1 MISESRKISGLLLS
15 VAFSSIGF
23 IAAITVTVLAA
34 REVSSN
40 PLFLG
45 FPNAVGVGGA
55 FIGTQ
60 MFYKISKKYS
70 RLAALSITFFIGA
83 IGSVVLFYSLI
94 IDSFTLLMIGALI
107 LGFGQSATLQSRY
120 AASFVA
126 SKNFKATALSL
137 AVWFSV
143 FGSVFGPRL
152 VSLYSEYFN
161 ELFNSELIVGYI
173 VAMVGMLFASAS
185 VITFTSSNSLLRKPA
200 ETEENN
206 VQKLSN
212 TKKDGNIL
220 TLLLVLNHFTMVVI
234 MSATPLHVQDIG
246 ETVQLVGVIISY
258 HTLGMFLLSPILGN
272 YVDRYGYRRFTYIG
286 TGILFISCLITFIN
300 SGPTALKIGLYL
312 LGLGWNFN
320 YVAISS
326 AISKFSIKYKS
337 PLNIKS
343 DSFVF
348 LGSFTAHMTLGLS
361 YLLIGYKGLVTVGM
375 LVSLYLFLNLK
386 NLKKLD
392 IE

>member
-1 MISESRKISGLLLS
+1 MISDIKKILGLLLS
-15 VAFSSIGF
+15 VGFSSIGF

-40 PLFLG
+40 QLFLG

-55 FIGTQ
+55 FLGTQ

-70 RLAALSITFFIGA
+70 RLTALSLTFFVGA
-83 IGSVVLFYSLI
+83 LGSVVLFYSLI
-94 IDSFTLLMIGALI
+94 IDSFILLMFGALV

-126 SKNFKATALSL
+126 SKKFKATALSL

-152 VSLYSEYFN
+152 VSLYSDYFD

-185 VITFTSSNSLLRKPA
+185 VLTFTSSNSSLRQPA
-200 ETEENN
+200 ETEEA
-206 VQKLSN
+206 VEKITE

-246 ETVQLVGVIISY
+246 ETVELVGVVISY
-258 HTLGMFLLSPILGN
+258 HTLGMFLLSPVLGS
-272 YVDRYGYRRFTYIG
+272 YVDKYGYKNFTYIG
-286 TGILFISCLITFIN
+286 TGILFFSCLTTFIN
-300 SGPTALKIGLYL
+300 SDPFSLKIGLYL

-326 AISKFSIKYKS
+326 AISKFSIKYKA

-348 LGSFTAHMTLGLS
+348 LGSFTAHTTLGLS
-361 YLLIGYKGLVTVGM
+361 YLLIGYKGLVVVGM
-375 LVSLYLFLNLK
+375 IVSLYLFI
-386 NLKKLD
+386 NLKKLNKLN

>member
-1 MISESRKISGLLLS
+1 MVIDEKKIKIWSQVGPRATFGLACLDISEKEKNLIVLTSDVSTSAGLD
-15 VAFSSIGF
+15 
-23 IAAITVTVLAA
+23 
-34 REVSSN
+34 R
-40 PLFLG
+40 
-45 FPNAVGVGGA
+45 
-55 FIGTQ
+55 
-60 MFYKISKKYS
+60 YKKKYS
-70 RLAALSITFFIGA
+70 DKYLDVGISEQNLIGVAAGLASE
-83 IGSVVLFYSLI
+83 
-94 IDSFTLLMIGALI
+94 
-107 LGFGQSATLQSRY
+107 
-120 AASFVA
+120 
-126 SKNFKATALSL
+126 NFKATALSL
-137 AVWFSV
+137 AVWCSV

-161 ELFNSELIVGYI
+161 KLFESELIVGYI

-185 VITFTSSNSLLRKPA
+185 VITFTSSKSSLRNPA
-200 ETEENN
+200 ETEVNDT
-206 VQKLSN
+206 QKFSN
-212 TKKDGNIL
+212 SKVGGRTL

-320 YVAISS
+320 YVAISA

-337 PLNIKS
+337 PLNIRI

-348 LGSFTAHMTLGLS
+348 LGSFTAHTTLGLS
-361 YLLIGYKGLVTVGM
+361 YMLIGYKGLVIVGM
-375 LVSLYLFLNLK
+375 LVSVYLFLNLK

>member
-1 MISESRKISGLLLS
+1 MISESKKISGLLLS

-70 RLAALSITFFIGA
+70 RLAALSVTFFIGA

-200 ETEENN
+200 ETEEDN

-361 YLLIGYKGLVTVGM
+361 YLLIGYRGLVTVGM

>member
-1 MISESRKISGLLLS
+1 MITDTKKIFGLLLS
-15 VAFSSIGF
+15 VGFSSIGF

-55 FIGTQ
+55 FLGTQ

-70 RLAALSITFFIGA
+70 RLAALSVTFLVGA
-83 IGSVVLFYSLI
+83 VGSAVMFYSLI
-94 IDSFTLLMIGALI
+94 VDSFIFLMIGALI

-126 SKNFKATALSL
+126 SEKFKATALSL

-152 VSLYSEYFN
+152 VSAYSDYFDN
-161 ELFNSELIVGYI
+161 LFNSELIIGYI

-185 VITFTSSNSLLRKPA
+185 VLTLTSSNSSLREPA
-200 ETEENN
+200 E
-206 VQKLSN
+206 VQEIAQTAINS
-212 TKKDGNIL
+212 KKDGNIL
-220 TLLLVLNHFTMVVI
+220 TLLLVLNHFVMVVI

-246 ETVQLVGVIISY
+246 ETVELVGVIISY

-272 YVDRYGYRRFTYIG
+272 YVDKYGYKSFTYIG
-286 TGILFISCLITFIN
+286 TGILFISCLTTFFD
-300 SGPTALKIGLYL
+300 SGPLALKIGLYL

-326 AISKFSIKYKS
+326 AISKFSLKFKT
-337 PLNIKS
+337 PLNIRS
-343 DSFVF
+343 DSYVF
-348 LGSFTAHMTLGLS
+348 LGSFAAHTTLGVS
-361 YLLIGYKGLVTVGM
+361 YLLIGFKGLVAVGM
-375 LVSLYLFLNLK
+375 LVSVFLFLNLK
-386 NLKKLD
+386 KLNKLD
-392 IE
+392 ID

>member
-1 MISESRKISGLLLS
+1 MISDIKKILGLLLS
-15 VAFSSIGF
+15 VGFSSIGF

-40 PLFLG
+40 QLFLG

-55 FIGTQ
+55 FLGTQ

-70 RLAALSITFFIGA
+70 RLAALSLTFFVGA
-83 IGSVVLFYSLI
+83 LGSVVLFYSLI
-94 IDSFTLLMIGALI
+94 IDSFILLMFGALV

-126 SKNFKATALSL
+126 SKKFKATALSL

-152 VSLYSEYFN
+152 VSLYSDYFD

-185 VITFTSSNSLLRKPA
+185 VLTFTSSNSSLRQPA
-200 ETEENN
+200 ETEEAIE
-206 VQKLSN
+206 KITE

-246 ETVQLVGVIISY
+246 ETVELVGVVISY
-258 HTLGMFLLSPILGN
+258 HTLGMFLLSPVLGS
-272 YVDRYGYRRFTYIG
+272 YVDKYGYKNFTYIG
-286 TGILFISCLITFIN
+286 TGILFFSCLTTFIN
-300 SGPTALKIGLYL
+300 SDPFSLKIGLYL

-326 AISKFSIKYKS
+326 AISKFSIKYKA

-348 LGSFTAHMTLGLS
+348 LGSFTAHTTLGLS
-361 YLLIGYKGLVTVGM
+361 YLLIGYKGLVVVGM
-375 LVSLYLFLNLK
+375 IVSLYLFI
-386 NLKKLD
+386 NLKKLNKLN

>member
-1 MISESRKISGLLLS
+1 MISESKKISGLILS

-185 VITFTSSNSLLRKPA
+185 VITFTSSNSLLREPA
-200 ETEENN
+200 ETEEDN

-234 MSATPLHVQDIG
+234 MSATPLHIQDIG
-246 ETVQLVGVIISY
+246 ESVQLVGVIISY

-326 AISKFSIKYKS
+326 AISKFSIKYRS

-361 YLLIGYKGLVTVGM
+361 YLLIGYRGLVTVGM

>member
-1 MISESRKISGLLLS
+1 MITDTKKIFGLLLS
-15 VAFSSIGF
+15 VGFSSIGF

-55 FIGTQ
+55 FLGTQ

-70 RLAALSITFFIGA
+70 RLAALSVTFLVGA
-83 IGSVVLFYSLI
+83 VGSAVMFYSLI
-94 IDSFTLLMIGALI
+94 VDSFIFLMIGALI

-126 SKNFKATALSL
+126 SEKFKATALSL

-152 VSLYSEYFN
+152 VSAYSDYFDN
-161 ELFNSELIVGYI
+161 LFNSELIIGYI

-185 VITFTSSNSLLRKPA
+185 VLTLTSSNSSLREPA
-200 ETEENN
+200 E
-206 VQKLSN
+206 VQEIAQTAINS
-212 TKKDGNIL
+212 KKDGNIL
-220 TLLLVLNHFTMVVI
+220 TLLLVLNHFVMVVI

-246 ETVQLVGVIISY
+246 ETVELVGVIISY

-272 YVDRYGYRRFTYIG
+272 YVDKYGYKSFTYIG
-286 TGILFISCLITFIN
+286 TGILFISCLTTFFD
-300 SGPTALKIGLYL
+300 SGPLALKIGLYL

-326 AISKFSIKYKS
+326 AISKFSIKFKT
-337 PLNIKS
+337 PLNIRS
-343 DSFVF
+343 DSYVF
-348 LGSFTAHMTLGLS
+348 LGSFAAHTTLGVS
-361 YLLIGYKGLVTVGM
+361 YLLIGFKGLVAVGM
-375 LVSLYLFLNLK
+375 LVSVFLFLNLK
-386 NLKKLD
+386 KLNKLD
-392 IE
+392 ID

>member
-1 MISESRKISGLLLS
+1 MISESKKISGLLLS

-185 VITFTSSNSLLRKPA
+185 VITFTSSNSLLREPA
-200 ETEENN
+200 ETEEDN

-246 ETVQLVGVIISY
+246 ESVQLVGVIISY

-361 YLLIGYKGLVTVGM
+361 YLLIGYRGLVTVGM

>member
-1 MISESRKISGLLLS
+1 MISDIKKILGLLLS
-15 VAFSSIGF
+15 VGFSSIGF

-40 PLFLG
+40 QLFLG

-55 FIGTQ
+55 FLGTQ

-70 RLAALSITFFIGA
+70 RLTALSLTFFVGA
-83 IGSVVLFYSLI
+83 LGSVVLFYSLI
-94 IDSFTLLMIGALI
+94 IDSFILLMFGALV

-126 SKNFKATALSL
+126 SKKFKATALSL

-152 VSLYSEYFN
+152 VSLYSDYFD

-185 VITFTSSNSLLRKPA
+185 VLTFTSSNSSLRQPA
-200 ETEENN
+200 ETEEA
-206 VQKLSN
+206 VEKITE

-246 ETVQLVGVIISY
+246 ETVELVGVVISY
-258 HTLGMFLLSPILGN
+258 HTLGMFLLSPVLGS
-272 YVDRYGYRRFTYIG
+272 YVDKYGYKNFTYIG
-286 TGILFISCLITFIN
+286 TGILFFSCLTTFIN
-300 SGPTALKIGLYL
+300 SDPFSLKIGLYL

-326 AISKFSIKYKS
+326 AISKFSIKYKT

-348 LGSFTAHMTLGLS
+348 LGSFTAHTTLGLS
-361 YLLIGYKGLVTVGM
+361 YLLIGYKGLVVVGM
-375 LVSLYLFLNLK
+375 IVSLYLFI
-386 NLKKLD
+386 NLKKLNKLN

>member
-1 MISESRKISGLLLS
+1 MISESKKISGLLLS

-361 YLLIGYKGLVTVGM
+361 YLLIGYRGLVTVGM

>member
-1 MISESRKISGLLLS
+1 MQSDSKKIFGLLLS
-15 VAFSSIGF
+15 VGFSSIGF

-55 FIGTQ
+55 FLGTQ

-70 RLAALSITFFIGA
+70 RLTALSFTFFIGA
-83 IGSVVLFYSLI
+83 LGSVLLFYSLI
-94 IDSFTLLMIGALI
+94 IDSFILLMIGALV

-120 AASFVA
+120 AASFIA
-126 SKNFKATALSL
+126 SEKFKATALSL

-152 VSLYSEYFN
+152 VSFYSDYFDN
-161 ELFNSELIVGYI
+161 LFNSELIVGYV
-173 VAMVGMLFASAS
+173 VAFVGMLFASAS
-185 VITFTSSNSLLRKPA
+185 VLIFTSSESPLRDPA
-200 ETEENN
+200 EVENDN
-206 VQKLSN
+206 RANNESI
-212 TKKDGNIL
+212 KDGNIL

-234 MSATPLHVQDIG
+234 MAATPLHVQDIG
-246 ETVQLVGVIISY
+246 ETVELVGVIISY

-272 YVDRYGYRRFTYIG
+272 YVDKYGYRNFIYVG
-286 TGILFISCLITFIN
+286 TGILFTSCLITYIN
-300 SGPTALKIGLYL
+300 SEPFALKVGLYL

-320 YVAISS
+320 YVAISA
-326 AISKFSIKYKS
+326 AISKFSLKFKT
-337 PLNIKS
+337 PLNITS

-348 LGSFTAHMTLGLS
+348 LGSFIAHTTLGLS
-361 YLLIGYKGLVTVGM
+361 YLLIGFKGLVAIGM
-375 LVSLYLFLNLK
+375 LVSMYLFS
-386 NLKKLD
+386 NLKKLKYINND
-392 IE
+392 

>member
-1 MISESRKISGLLLS
+1 MISDIKKILGLLFS
-15 VAFSSIGF
+15 VGFSSIGF

-34 REVSSN
+34 REVSN
-40 PLFLG
+40 NQLFLG

-55 FIGTQ
+55 FLGTQ

-70 RLAALSITFFIGA
+70 RLAALSLTFFVGA
-83 IGSVVLFYSLI
+83 LGSIVLFYSLI
-94 IDSFTLLMIGALI
+94 IDSFTLLMFGALV

-126 SKNFKATALSL
+126 SKKFKATALSL

-152 VSLYSEYFN
+152 VSLYSDYFD

-185 VITFTSSNSLLRKPA
+185 VLTFTSSNSPLRQPA
-200 ETEENN
+200 ETEEAIE
-206 VQKLSN
+206 KITE

-246 ETVQLVGVIISY
+246 ETVELVGVIISY
-258 HTLGMFLLSPILGN
+258 HTLGMFLLSPVLGS
-272 YVDRYGYRRFTYIG
+272 YVDKYGYKNFTYIG
-286 TGILFISCLITFIN
+286 TGILFISCLTTFIN
-300 SGPTALKIGLYL
+300 SDPFSLKIGLYL

-326 AISKFSIKYKS
+326 AISKFSIKYKT

-348 LGSFTAHMTLGLS
+348 LGSFTAHTTLGLS
-361 YLLIGYKGLVTVGM
+361 YLLIGYKGLVVVGM
-375 LVSLYLFLNLK
+375 IVSLYLFVNLK
-386 NLKKLD
+386 NLNKLN

>member
-1 MISESRKISGLLLS
+1 MISDIKKILGLLLS
-15 VAFSSIGF
+15 VGFSSIGF

-40 PLFLG
+40 QLFLG

-55 FIGTQ
+55 FLGTQ

-70 RLAALSITFFIGA
+70 RLAALSLTFFVGA
-83 IGSVVLFYSLI
+83 LGSVVLFYSLI
-94 IDSFTLLMIGALI
+94 IDSFILLMFGALV

-126 SKNFKATALSL
+126 SKKFKATALSL

-152 VSLYSEYFN
+152 VSLYSDYFD

-185 VITFTSSNSLLRKPA
+185 VLTFTSSNSTLREPA
-200 ETEENN
+200 ETEEANE
-206 VQKLSN
+206 KFGE
-212 TKKDGNIL
+212 TKKDGSIL

-246 ETVQLVGVIISY
+246 ETVELVGVIISY
-258 HTLGMFLLSPILGN
+258 HTLGMFLLSPVLGS
-272 YVDRYGYRRFTYIG
+272 YVDKYGYKNFTYIG
-286 TGILFISCLITFIN
+286 TGILFTSCLITFIN
-300 SGPTALKIGLYL
+300 SDPLSLKIGLYL

-326 AISKFSIKYKS
+326 AISKFSIKYKT

-348 LGSFTAHMTLGLS
+348 LGSFTAHTTLGLS
-361 YLLIGYKGLVTVGM
+361 YLLIGYKGLVIVGM
-375 LVSLYLFLNLK
+375 FVSLYLFV
-386 NLKKLD
+386 NLKKLNTLK

>member
-361 YLLIGYKGLVTVGM
+361 YLLIGYRGLVTVGM
-375 LVSLYLFLNLK
+375 LVSLYLFINLK

>member
-1 MISESRKISGLLLS
+1 MISESKKISGLLLS

-40 PLFLG
+40 SLFLG

-83 IGSVVLFYSLI
+83 IGSIVLFYSLI

-286 TGILFISCLITFIN
+286 TGILFISCLIAFIN

-348 LGSFTAHMTLGLS
+348 LGSFTAHITLGLS
-361 YLLIGYKGLVTVGM
+361 YLLIGYRGLVTVGM

>member
-1 MISESRKISGLLLS
+1 MISESKKISGLLLS

-200 ETEENN
+200 ETEEDNI
-206 VQKLSN
+206 QKLSN

-361 YLLIGYKGLVTVGM
+361 YLLIGYRGLVTVGM
-375 LVSLYLFLNLK
+375 LVSLYLFINLK

>member
-1 MISESRKISGLLLS
+1 MISESKKISGLLLS

-60 MFYKISKKYS
+60 MFYKISKTYS
-70 RLAALSITFFIGA
+70 RLAALSIIFFIGA

-94 IDSFTLLMIGALI
+94 INSFTLLMIGALI

-200 ETEENN
+200 ETEEDNI
-206 VQKLSN
+206 QKLSN

-361 YLLIGYKGLVTVGM
+361 YLLIGYRGLVTVGM
-375 LVSLYLFLNLK
+375 LVSLYLFINLK

>member
-1 MISESRKISGLLLS
+1 MISDIKKILGLLFS
-15 VAFSSIGF
+15 VGFSSIGF

-34 REVSSN
+34 REVSN
-40 PLFLG
+40 NQLFLG

-55 FIGTQ
+55 FLGTQ

-70 RLAALSITFFIGA
+70 RLAALSLTFFVGA
-83 IGSVVLFYSLI
+83 LGSIVLFYSLI
-94 IDSFTLLMIGALI
+94 IDSFTLLMFGALV

-126 SKNFKATALSL
+126 SKKFKATALSL

-152 VSLYSEYFN
+152 VSLYSDYFD

-185 VITFTSSNSLLRKPA
+185 VLTFTSSNSPLRQPA
-200 ETEENN
+200 ETEEAIE
-206 VQKLSN
+206 KITE

-246 ETVQLVGVIISY
+246 ETVELVGVIISY
-258 HTLGMFLLSPILGN
+258 HTLGMFLLSPVLGS
-272 YVDRYGYRRFTYIG
+272 YVDKYGYKNFTYIG
-286 TGILFISCLITFIN
+286 TGILFISCLTTFIN
-300 SGPTALKIGLYL
+300 SDPFSLKIGLYL

-326 AISKFSIKYKS
+326 AISKFSIKYKT

-348 LGSFTAHMTLGLS
+348 LGSFTAHTTLGLS
-361 YLLIGYKGLVTVGM
+361 YLLIGYKGLVVVGM
-375 LVSLYLFLNLK
+375 IVSLYLFI
-386 NLKKLD
+386 NLKKLNKLN

>member
-1 MISESRKISGLLLS
+1 MISESKKISGLLLS

-200 ETEENN
+200 ETEEDN

-348 LGSFTAHMTLGLS
+348 LGSFTAHITLGLS
-361 YLLIGYKGLVTVGM
+361 YLLIGYRGLVTVGM

>member
-1 MISESRKISGLLLS
+1 MISDIKKIMGLLLS
-15 VAFSSIGF
+15 VGFSSIGF

-55 FIGTQ
+55 FLGTQ

-70 RLAALSITFFIGA
+70 RLAALSLTFFVGA
-83 IGSVVLFYSLI
+83 LGSVVLFYSLI
-94 IDSFTLLMIGALI
+94 IDSFILLMCGALV

-126 SKNFKATALSL
+126 SKKFKATALSL

-152 VSLYSEYFN
+152 VSLYSDYFN
-161 ELFNSELIVGYI
+161 TLFNSELIVGYV
-173 VAMVGMLFASAS
+173 VAVVGMLFASAS
-185 VITFTSSNSLLRKPA
+185 VLTFTSSNSLLRQPA
-200 ETEENN
+200 EIEEAIEK
-206 VQKLSN
+206 VGE

-258 HTLGMFLLSPILGN
+258 HTLGMFLLSPVLGS
-272 YVDRYGYRRFTYIG
+272 YVDKYGYKNFTYIG
-286 TGILFISCLITFIN
+286 TGILFVSCLTIFIN
-300 SGPTALKIGLYL
+300 SEPLFLKIGLYL

-326 AISKFSIKYKS
+326 AISKFSIKYKT

-348 LGSFTAHMTLGLS
+348 LGSFMAHTTLGMS
-361 YLLIGYKGLVTVGM
+361 YLLIGYRGLVIVGM
-375 LVSLYLFLNLK
+375 FVSLYLFI
-386 NLKKLD
+386 NLKKLKKLNID
-392 IE
+392 

>member
-1 MISESRKISGLLLS
+1 MISESKKISGLLLS

-60 MFYKISKKYS
+60 MFYKISKTYS

-200 ETEENN
+200 ETEEDNI
-206 VQKLSN
+206 QKLSN

-361 YLLIGYKGLVTVGM
+361 YLLIGYRGLVTVGM
-375 LVSLYLFLNLK
+375 LVSLYLFINLK